1 MTFTK
6 FTHTLLKHQQ
16 ASQRPS
22 MEHTERKCVLKNTN
36 VDLQK

>member
-1 MTFTK
+1 MSFTK
-6 FTHTLLKHQQ
+6 FTHTLLKHHQ

-22 MEHTERKCVLKNTN
+22 MECTERKRVLKNAN